1 MKDEK
6 QNKEIGNAEPGDK
19 QNEGIENTELDDKQL
34 EQAAGGIG
42 TRTIRTGFPTA
53 KT

>member
-19 QNEGIENTELDDKQL
+19 QL
-34 EQAAGGIG
+34 EQAAGGG
-42 TRTIRTGFPTA
+42 THTIRTGFPTG